1 MAGRRSQQRI
11 QQEPAGARSSFASCA
26 SRFRYAAVVVL
37 LGYGLTIMKTAG
49 WGTGLPDLAIK
60 NILPEDLAMHNPHYE
75 GFGEDGSSYNF
86 TAKTAQQELAN
97 PNQIKL
103 NEITGVVLQPDKTKT
118 DITAVRGLFNHAA
131 SVLELYDR
139 STSSRERSQGDLT
152 RATLLTKENLITSNE
167 PVLIE
172 FPSGNIRA
180 KNMRLRQKAR
190 EATFV
195 DTVEVALT
203 PPPPDP
209 KAATAKPDEKASS
222 LFTPSNGPVN
232 INAERLDVNDTSQ
245 VAVFTGNV
253 KVSAGR
259 RPIDDARARGHLR
272 GRRHDEHGL
281 GQEQATGPDAK
292 SDRGKPVEQGAAHR
306 RQGAGRDDAPH
317 RRDRDQRQCRFR
329 CAERIRDSDRKR
341 RHDVRRPTVA
351 PSATVSTSIK
361 APTRPC

>member
-1 MAGRRSQQRI
+1 MATAYAPELSQLQPRETGSGLVMAGDRSSGIQESPPPHGRRSPPARI
-11 QQEPAGARSSFASCA
+11 TFPI
-26 SRFRYAAVVVL
+26 AAVVVL
-37 LGYGLTIMKTAG
+37 LGYGLTILKTAG
-49 WGTGLPDLAIK
+49 WGTGLPDIAIK
-60 NILPEDLAMHNPHYE
+60 NILPQDLAMHNPHYR

-103 NEITGVVLQPDKTKT
+103 NDITGVVLQPDKTKT
-118 DITAVRGLFNHAA
+118 DITAVRGLFDHAA

-139 STSSRERSQGDLT
+139 INVVSESGLKADLT

-172 FPSGNIRA
+172 FPSGNLRA

-195 DTVEVALT
+195 DTVEVSLT

-209 KAATAKPDEKASS
+209 QAATAKPDEKASS

-253 KVSAGR
+253 KVSQAGAQLTTPELEVTYEGGGMMSMSAQGKR
-259 RPIDDARARGHLR
+259 RQRTRPDQIRPPRARR
-272 GRRHDEHGL
+272 AR
-281 GQEQATGPDAK
+281 
-292 SDRGKPVEQGAAHR
+292 S
-306 RQGAGRDDAPH
+306 
-317 RRDRDQRQCRFR
+317 
-329 CAERIRDSDRKR
+329 
-341 RHDVRRPTVA
+341 
-351 PSATVSTSIK
+351 SASS
-361 APTRPC
+361 PRSRS